1 LEKDKMKLTDKYL
14 KQLIIEVINEEKEN
28 GKITIDKNHNI
39 FIDGKLVYKAISVN
53 AKGDKTEI
61 NYQKVG

>member
-1 LEKDKMKLTDKYL
+1 MAKLTTKYL
-14 KQLIIEVINEEKEN
+14 KQLIIEVITEEKER
-28 GKITIDKNHNI
+28 GRIVVDKNHNI

-53 AKGDKTEI
+53 SKGDKTEI